1 VIERRRA
8 ENQLYYGEAME
19 RLDLFYSALGAY
31 LKSISDDKES
41 SALKAEFKRASSE
54 KDGLV
59 FDRTYCVIESDW
71 VLEIEKELVYLEK
84 AIKEE
89 RQFITKNGEV
99 LPIERTKKVSVS
111 SVKHLARH
119 SEMITREYEEG
130 DDIVPDK
137 LYNVENY
144 SDYAVYENRFL
155 YMLLNYLK
163 GFIETR
169 ISKIAES
176 FNTYKCSF
184 AVSKNIATSKR
195 KISYTININD
205 ENRADAFTVENA
217 EAKVLIDKIHREQGF
232 VSMLLM
238 TPLMCEVSKAPML
251 KPPIIKTNVLKMD
264 DNFKHATELYH
275 FLTTYN
281 KPGYEIKTKNT
292 SFKPLPEEMFDK
304 YCGVML
310 GEMHLA
316 YEYGNRLTPL
326 LKERFIENEKLAAEK
341 QREAMVKKVEDLKER
356 LRTTGKG
363 LEEYLVALEELN
375 AKLREDGV
383 LLKKA
388 RIEIEALKVERE
400 EKVAEIKSLQQ
411 VIRDKDDEILIKDR
425 IIDEKEQTVALQK
438 AEFERKITENNV
450 THEHEKEDL
459 RVQCEKIN
467 SEYEQNCMTRINE
480 YEKECAER
488 VETSERECNKKVDE
502 MREYFERSAKEVRMA
517 SDKATAEAN
526 AKAAECQAEVI
537 AAKSDRDLYIGELVA
552 LKQQCGMPV
561 INDYTSEEKFKELES
576 AYVQFLKFFK
586 KQWKVTKKAVRKEFL
601 WKVDEE
607 LETETKAKGKAK
619 NERQKAFDMFV
630 AEQNEKDVERKRK
643 EEAEQ
648 AAKSEDIRRREE
660 IARAAQTV
668 SKNDSAM
675 QNASGDNAISGNA
688 AFGNAASG
696 NANAVGSEENRVND
710 NAPENALG
718 NTVDN
723 GLENEL
729 ENAAATEYML
739 GCENASGDNVGNDE
753 VNSDSV
759 TSVGNDADGAVAYTD
774 GAHGDVNALNDANDE
789 NGGVI
794 K

>member
-1 VIERRRA
+1 
-8 ENQLYYGEAME
+8 ME

-41 SALKAEFKRASSE
+41 NALKAEFKRASSE

-59 FDRTYCVIESDW
+59 FDRTYCVIDSDW

-111 SVKHLARH
+111 SVRHLARH
-119 SEMITREYEEG
+119 SEMITREYDEG

-155 YMLLNYLK
+155 YMLLIYLK

-205 ENRADAFTVENA
+205 ENRADTVTAENA
-217 EAKVLIDKIHREQGF
+217 EAKALIDKIHREQGF

-238 TPLMCEVSKAPML
+238 TPLMSEVSKAPML

-310 GEMHLA
+310 GEMHLV

-341 QREAMVKKVEDLKER
+341 EREEAIKKVEDLKNR
-356 LRTTGKG
+356 LRATGKG
-363 LEEYLVALEELN
+363 PEEYLVALEELN
-375 AKLREDGV
+375 AKLKEDGI

-388 RIEIEALKVERE
+388 RVEIEALKAERE
-400 EKVAEIKSLQQ
+400 EKNAEIKNLQQ
-411 VIRDKDDEILIKDR
+411 VIRDKDDELLIKDR
-425 IIDEKEQTVALQK
+425 IITEKEQANVLQK
-438 AEFERKITENNV
+438 AEFERKITEENIA
-450 THEHEKEDL
+450 HEREKENL
-459 RVQCEKIN
+459 LIECEKIN
-467 SEYEQNCMTRINE
+467 SEYEKNCAARITENE
-480 YEKECAER
+480 KACAER
-488 VETSERECNKKVDE
+488 VESSERECNKKVDE
-502 MREYFERSAKEVRMA
+502 MRDYFEKSAKEVRLE
-517 SDKATAEAN
+517 SDKATTEAN
-526 AKAAECQAEVI
+526 ARAAECQAEML
-537 AAKSDRDLYIGELVA
+537 AAKSDRDLCKGELVA

-561 INDYTSEEKFKELES
+561 ITDYTSEEKFKELES

-607 LETETKAKGKAK
+607 LETETRAKGKAK
-619 NERQKAFDMFV
+619 DERQKAFDVFV
-630 AEQNEKDVERKRK
+630 AEQNEKETDRKRK

-648 AAKSEDIRRREE
+648 AAKSEDVRRREE
-660 IARAAQTV
+660 IALKAQTMPRNGAAV
-668 SKNDSAM
+668 TDVADNKNAE
-675 QNASGDNAISGNA
+675 NDNV
-688 AFGNAASG
+688 ASG
-696 NANAVGSEENRVND
+696 NDNAVNVAADTTGNSLNNATADITENSVD
-710 NAPENALG
+710 NA
-718 NTVDN
+718 V
-723 GLENEL
+723 
-729 ENAAATEYML
+729 ENAAITEDLSVYK
-739 GCENASGDNVGNDE
+739 NADDLNTAN
-753 VNSDSV
+753 
-759 TSVGNDADGAVAYTD
+759 SVGDGQYKTR
-774 GAHGDVNALNDANDE
+774 DVNNE
-789 NGGVI
+789 NGGVTQ
-794 K
+794 